1 MTDVSRNAKNS
12 EPGEEAP
19 LFSFRNH
26 KTAFVFALLSA
37 LVVVFQTS
45 RFWALYDLSFIL
57 DHAYRM
63 TLGEVPYKDFF
74 LAYPPGTFLIQ
85 ALLIKVFGTTLYP
98 QIVYC
103 SLISFL
109 TYLLTYRILF
119 FFNDGRLLNTLLVL
133 PVVFTGGYGI
143 WSQPNYDP
151 DYMFFILLS
160 LFLVLTCCEKRF
172 PPLLTAVAGVSAVIP
187 VFFKQNTGFMYLGLI
202 HVSFLMYAVHSR
214 NRISIKQYLWFLA
227 GSLTAAIVIVL
238 CISVVSGIGNY
249 VASTVIL
256 AAQTKLPAPGA
267 FLKTYSGFVGLR
279 NVALWLLV
287 VAAFKYLR
295 SQNVWKDLL
304 LFLLVL
310 APFYLI
316 PLFRKIFFHRTYFD
330 HFLSIWPTV
339 VLVCSIAVV
348 YAVFKIP
355 EIPLFIRL
363 MPVVVLGVVNAAFL
377 SLGVRGS
384 TYGLWPALP
393 ILLAFIFLVLSKSAF
408 RNNLNLLK
416 RLSYAN
422 SIAFSVS
429 MAIFVFINYQR
440 TNLIIHFDNEGE
452 VHRSSIPSLSGLAL
466 PGEYLPNLD
475 SLIKFTEKEIPRDD
489 AIIVLTPEDPF
500 FFATGR
506 ELVFPLLM
514 YDWTLVRYS
523 PEEILEKVK
532 TVPARWMIIKTNMQ
546 SKGAAGDPTIERE
559 DKAIDLLKKQFALY
573 RTLPGYEI
581 YHQRIVK

>member
-1 MTDVSRNAKNS
+1 MTDVSRNAKNH
-12 EPGEEAP
+12 EPGDPAP
-19 LFSFRNH
+19 SGFRMSQH
-26 KTAFVFALLSA
+26 KTAFIFAVLSA

-57 DHAYRM
+57 DHAYRI

-85 ALLIKVFGTTLYP
+85 AFLIKVFGTTLHP

-119 FFNDGRLLNTLLVL
+119 FINDGKLLNTLLAL
-133 PVVFTGGYGI
+133 PIAFTGGYGI

-160 LFLVLTCCEKRF
+160 LFLVLSSWENGF
-172 PPLLTAVAGVSAVIP
+172 PPFHTAVAGVSAVIP
-187 VFFKQNTGFMYLGLI
+187 AVFKQNTGLMYLGLI
-202 HVSFLMYAVHSR
+202 HLLFIVYMIHAR
-214 NRISIKQYLWFLA
+214 NKASVKQYLWFLA
-227 GSLTAAIVIVL
+227 GSLTTAIVIVL
-238 CISVVSGIGNY
+238 CISLVSGIGNY
-249 VASTVIL
+249 VASTVVM
-256 AAQTKLPAPGA
+256 AARTKLPAPEA
-267 FLKTYSGFVGLR
+267 FLKTYSGFVVLR
-279 NVALWLLV
+279 NAALWLLV
-287 VAAFKYLR
+287 VAAFKYLK
-295 SQNVWKDLL
+295 SQNVWRDFL

-310 APFYLI
+310 APFYLV
-316 PLFRKIFFHRTYFD
+316 PLVRKILLHRTYFD
-330 HFLSIWPTV
+330 HFLSIWSSV
-339 VLVCSIAVV
+339 VLVCSIAAV
-348 YAVFKIP
+348 YAFVKIP

-408 RNNLNLLK
+408 RNNLDLLK
-416 RLSYAN
+416 KLSYAN
-422 SIAFSVS
+422 SVAFSVS
-429 MAIFVFINYQR
+429 MAIFVFTNYQR
-440 TNLIIHFDNEGE
+440 TDLIIHFDNEGE

-466 PGEYLPNLD
+466 PGVYLPNLD
-475 SLIKFTEKEIPRDD
+475 SLIKFTNKEIPRED
-489 AIIVLTPEDPF
+489 AIVILTPEDPF

-506 ELVFPLLM
+506 KLVFPLLM

-523 PEEILEKVK
+523 SEEILEKVR
-532 TVPARWMIIKTNMQ
+532 TVPARWMIIKTKMQ
-546 SKGAAGDPTIERE
+546 SQGAAGDPTIERE
-559 DKAIDLLKKQFALY
+559 DNLIDLMKKQFVLY
-573 RTLPGYEI
+573 KVLPGYEI
-581 YHQRIVK
+581 YRNF